1 MPKTRAGFKK
11 YERDQL
17 RLMHWERI
25 PVPGREG
32 PDGRATGVWAGYF
45 YVEIR
50 SRNQARPLRW
60 FAEIEPAARAA
71 GQVPLLIF
79 RSGRPGTGPLALM
92 AWPDLVE
99 VLKRA
104 GHPAVAGPDPEGQD
118 RAADPG
124 SPVGK

>member
-17 RLMHWERI
+17 RLLHWERI

-32 PDGRATGVWAGYF
+32 PDGRSTGVWAGYF

-50 SRNQARPLRW
+50 TRNVARPLRW
-60 FAEIEPAARAA
+60 FQEIHGPARAA

-79 RSGRPGTGPLALM
+79 RGPTAATSPLVLLR
-92 AWPDLVE
+92 WLDLVE

-104 GHPAVAGPDPEGQD
+104 GHPAVAGPDPEGTG
-118 RAADPG
+118 RVADPG
-124 SPVGK
+124 THT

>member
-17 RLMHWERI
+17 RLIHWDRI

-32 PDGRATGVWAGYF
+32 PDGRSTGVWAGYF

-50 SRNQARPLRW
+50 SRNVARPLRW
-60 FAEIEPAARAA
+60 FSEIDPPARAA

-79 RSGRPGTGPLALM
+79 RSPVRGADPLVLLT
-92 AWPDLVE
+92 WPDLVE

-104 GHPAVAGPDPEGQD
+104 RHPAVAGSDPEG
-118 RAADPG
+118 A
-124 SPVGK
+124 K